1 MPSVFN
7 ARNAD
12 AYEIVMGRWS
22 RRLAAQFVA
31 FAGPHAGERVLDVG
45 CGTGSLTFA
54 IAGTGQPAEVV
65 GLDYAEVYVAAAT
78 ARNQD
83 ARVSFRQGDACA
95 LPFADGAFDRTLSM
109 LCLNF
114 VSDPAKAVAEMRR
127 VTRPGGVMAAALWD
141 VRGGFPTARLFL
153 DVAAVLDPA
162 AVKVRNF
169 YMDAPLTRP
178 GELAAAWRGLGLEAI
193 AETSFTVRFDYGG
206 FDEFWG
212 AMMTGE
218 GTMGKYLVGLPPA
231 EQARIASHC
240 RPAYECGEPDGPRSF
255 ATTALACR
263 GTVP

>member
-22 RRLAAQFVA
+22 RRLAPQLVG
-31 FAGPHAGERVLDVG
+31 FAGPESGERVLDVG

-54 IAGTGQPAEVV
+54 IAATGKPASVV
-65 GLDYAEVYVAAAT
+65 GLDFAAIYVDAAT

-83 ARVSFRQGDACA
+83 PRVSFRQGDACA
-95 LPFADGAFDRTLSM
+95 LPFPDGAFDRSMTM

-114 VSDPAKAVAEMRR
+114 VTDPPQAVRELRR
-127 VTRPGGVMAAALWD
+127 VTRSGGVMAAALWD

-162 AVKVRNF
+162 AITVRDF

-178 GELAAAWRGLGLEAI
+178 GELAAGLARDRRRTDFR
-193 AETSFTVRFDYGG
+193 ASFTVRFDYIE
-206 FDEFWG
+206 FEDFWG

-218 GTMGKYLVGLPPA
+218 GTMGKYLVGLPA
-231 EQARIASHC
+231 VEQERIKGHC
-240 RPAYECGEPDGPRSF
+240 RLAYLCGEPDGPRSF

-263 GTVP
+263 GVVP